1 MGAAGALVA
10 VVRRDMTL
18 GLRSR
23 REIANPLIFFVIVIS
38 LFPLGI
44 GADSRVIEAA
54 APGIVWV
61 TALLAALMSLEG
73 VFRGDFE
80 DGALDVL
87 LMSPHPLPVLTL
99 GKVIAHWLLIG
110 LPLVLLAPLL
120 GAFLG
125 LSGEALGAL
134 FWSLLLG
141 TPVLSLIGSVG
152 VALTV
157 ALRRGGILLSL
168 LVLPLYVPVL
178 IFGAGAVSSAAEGF
192 AYSAQL
198 WFLGG
203 LLVLALTLVPLGAA
217 AALRITTD

>member
-1 MGAAGALVA
+1 MTTVGAMWA
-10 VVRRDMTL
+10 VMRRDLTL
-18 GLRSR
+18 GFRTR
-23 REIANPLIFFVIVIS
+23 REIANPLMFFVIVVS
-38 LFPLGI
+38 LFPLAI
-44 GADSRVIEAA
+44 GADSKMIESV

-61 TALLAALMSLEG
+61 TALLAGLMSLEG

-87 LMSPHPLPVLTL
+87 LMSPHPLPILTL
-99 GKVIAHWLLIG
+99 GKVLAHWLLIG
-110 LPLVLLAPLL
+110 FPLVLLAPML

-125 LSGEALGAL
+125 LEGSALSAL

-141 TPVLSLIGSVG
+141 TPVLSLVGSVG

-178 IFGAGAVSSAAEGF
+178 IFGAGAVSAAAEGF

-198 WFLGG
+198 WMLGG
-203 LLVLALTLVPLGAA
+203 LLVLALTLTPLGIA